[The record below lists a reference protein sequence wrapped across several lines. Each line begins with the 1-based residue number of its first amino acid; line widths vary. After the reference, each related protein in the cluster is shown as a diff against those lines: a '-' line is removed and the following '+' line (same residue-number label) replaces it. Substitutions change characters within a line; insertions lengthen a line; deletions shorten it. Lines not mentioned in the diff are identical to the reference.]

1 MNENGEVVT
10 TEPDTAVLLGL
21 RKATNPFEPVT
32 MPLNLFVL
40 FATDYPDYLSVESLY
55 GLV

>member
-1 MNENGEVVT
+1 MNENGEVLT

-32 MPLNLFVL
+32 MTLKLF
-40 FATDYPDYLSVESLY
+40 FIRHR
-55 GLV
+55 

>member
-1 MNENGEVVT
+1 MNENGVVVT

-32 MPLNLFVL
+32 IPSNLFL
-40 FATDYPDYLSVESLY
+40 FVTDCPD
-55 GLV
+55 